1 MRFSTG
7 KVTGMKHA
15 TGLDMQK
22 LAKLK
27 RRSKALKHSTGEQAH
42 LKHATGKEFD
52 YKIELMEFEE
62 LLEQEERKVKEELE
76 QIQQQENKG
85 E

>member
-1 MRFSTG
+1 MKFSTG
-7 KVTGMKHA
+7 KVSGMRHA

-27 RRSKALKHSTGEQAH
+27 RRVKALKHSTGEQSSV
-42 LKHATGKEFD
+42 KHSSGKEFD
-52 YKIELMEFEE
+52 YKAYCEN
-62 LLEQEERKVKEELE
+62 LLEEEEENE
-76 QIQQQENKG
+76 G

>member
-1 MRFSTG
+1 MKFSTG
-7 KVTGMKHA
+7 KVTGLKHA

-27 RRSKALKHSTGEQAH
+27 KKAKALKHSTGEQSH
-42 LKHATGKEFD
+42 LKHATGKEYD
-52 YKIELMEFEE
+52 YKVDYEE
-62 LLEQEERKVKEELE
+62 LSEEEKESEE
-76 QIQQQENKG
+76 IERQENIG

>member
-7 KVTGMKHA
+7 KVTAM
-15 TGLDMQK
+15 
-22 LAKLK
+22 
-27 RRSKALKHSTGEQAH
+27 
-42 LKHATGKEFD
+42 KHATGKELD

-62 LLEQEERKVKEELE
+62 LLEEEKRLKEEKEQEENR
-76 QIQQQENKG
+76 G

>member
-7 KVTGMKHA
+7 KVTGLKHA

-27 RRSKALKHSTGEQAH
+27 RKAKALKHSTGEQSH
-42 LKHATGKEFD
+42 LKHATGKEYD
-52 YKIELMEFEE
+52 YKVDYEE
-62 LLEQEERKVKEELE
+62 LSEEELE
-76 QIQQQENKG
+76 EEIERQENKG

>member
-1 MRFSTG
+1 MKFSTG

-27 RRSKALKHSTGEQAH
+27 RKAKALKHSTGEQSF
-42 LKHATGKEFD
+42 LKHATGKEYD
-52 YKIELMEFEE
+52 YKVDYEE
-62 LLEQEERKVKEELE
+62 LLEEEKGLEEDIE
-76 QIQQQENKG
+76 PEENKPR
-85 E
+85 

>member
-27 RRSKALKHSTGEQAH
+27 ARRRVLKHSTGEQSL

-52 YKIELMEFEE
+52 YKVEYEEFSEE
-62 LLEQEERKVKEELE
+62 EEKLREENEQ
-76 QIQQQENKG
+76 QGDKG
-85 E
+85 R

>member
-7 KVTGMKHA
+7 KVTGMRHA

-22 LAKLK
+22 LAALK

-52 YKIELMEFEE
+52 YKATYEE
-62 LLEQEERKVKEELE
+62 LLEEEEKLEEEKEQEENR
-76 QIQQQENKG
+76 G

>member
-7 KVTGMKHA
+7 KVTGMRHA

-22 LAKLK
+22 LAELK

-42 LKHATGKEFD
+42 LKHATGKELD
-52 YKIELMEFEE
+52 YKTELMQLEE
-62 LLEQEERKVKEELE
+62 LLETEQRHVKEELE
-76 QIQQQENKG
+76 QRESKG